1 MTAMTT
7 LPLRPDGWT
16 VADLE
21 LLPDDPPF
29 RYELV
34 DGTLVVSP
42 PPPNAHNLFANEL
55 SHLLHGALG
64 REWLVLASGA
74 VEFGLRDW
82 RQPDLLVMARS
93 AVSKKYAAPGDVLLA
108 LEVMSPSSISTDR
121 LVKPHQYATVANT
134 NSAFIH
140 MIADWLERRN
150 FRKNVSS
157 ARASWPSY
165 CEILNRLKTRTSSN
179 SVRNGFHAQPSALNR
194 ITLPNRM
201 PSSKTSI

>member
-55 SHLLHGALG
+55 SHLLHGALA

-121 LVKPHQYATVANT
+121 LVKPHQYATAGIPHFWRYEPKTHVLIT
-134 NSAFIH
+134 H
-140 MIADWLERRN
+140 ELADDVYRETGRFTDEVVVEVPVPLR
-150 FRKNVSS
+150 FRL
-157 ARASWPSY
+157 AD
-165 CEILNRLKTRTSSN
+165 L
-179 SVRNGFHAQPSALNR
+179 
-194 ITLPNRM
+194 LP
-201 PSSKTSI
+201 